1 MRKFIFLSLTL
12 VLFAAQAQDF
22 DWQELGEKTY
32 ANCMGCHQATGA
44 GIPPVFPPLAGHLP
58 NIVTKDGGREY
69 LINILLFG
77 LQGEISVLGES
88 YNGAMPSWT
97 SLSDEQIAAVV
108 NYQLYSWGNDERLP
122 EDFAIILPEEV
133 AAQRDA
139 GLTAA
144 DVYAS
149 RGELGLADDE

>member
-1 MRKFIFLSLTL
+1 MRKFILLGLTL
-12 VLFAAQAQDF
+12 FLFAAQAQDF
-22 DWQELGEKTY
+22 DWLDLGESTY
-32 ANCMGCHQATGA
+32 ANCMGCHQATGM

-58 NIVTKDGGREY
+58 NIAAKEGGREY

-77 LQGEISVLGES
+77 LQGEISVLGET

-108 NYQLYSWGNDERLP
+108 NYQLHSWGNDAFLP

-133 AAQRDA
+133 AALRDA
-139 GLTAA
+139 GLSSA
-144 DVYAS
+144 DVYAA
-149 RGELGLADDE
+149 RGKLGLADDE

>member
-1 MRKFIFLSLTL
+1 MRKSIFLGLIL
-12 VLFAAQAQDF
+12 VVFAAQAQDF
-22 DWQELGEKTY
+22 DWQDLGERTY
-32 ANCMGCHQATGA
+32 ANCMGCHQATGV
-44 GIPPVFPPLAGHLP
+44 GIPPIFPPLAGHLP
-58 NIVTKDGGREY
+58 NIAAKEGGREY

-88 YNGAMPSWT
+88 YNGAMPSWS

-108 NYQLYSWGNDERLP
+108 NYQLHSWGNDELLP

-144 DVYAS
+144 DVHAA